1 MLLDQASTTLTPVT
15 SLNVVG
21 EGRRGQDD
29 RERQFLSQCVRVL
42 RQHEEDLRVQEP
54 VSPANPSVSQ
64 RHDLVSMSTP
74 HPHARVAAAAVAV
87 SLSLAGGVVGCAA
100 TTSSARTPSVAQS
113 DEIEPV
119 NAELPPPKP
128 RRTPERV
135 IFSDES
141 ATIDE
146 GGQSDA
152 RAFANG
158 FGDGDVAGGAASGGE
173 PTGLVEQLAASYD
186 EDMKALAAMQANR
199 KPPKSGPDAATET
212 RTPEPESPAFSE
224 VRAATSTL
232 PPPPTTEPTTQ
243 PTTQPAT

>member
-1 MLLDQASTTLTPVT
+1 
-15 SLNVVG
+15 
-21 EGRRGQDD
+21 
-29 RERQFLSQCVRVL
+29 
-42 RQHEEDLRVQEP
+42 
-54 VSPANPSVSQ
+54 
-64 RHDLVSMSTP
+64 MSTP

-212 RTPEPESPAFSE
+212 RTPEPPVTGNSSPLTLAMVMNRNITVTFVKSVYSVTVNQVDDEGQPNTAGGTVTVTPASLAAFST
-224 VRAATSTL
+224 AADPARTMRSARDTWA
-232 PPPPTTEPTTQ
+232 PPVALNSAWMPSRWRMTD
-243 PTTQPAT
+243 AV